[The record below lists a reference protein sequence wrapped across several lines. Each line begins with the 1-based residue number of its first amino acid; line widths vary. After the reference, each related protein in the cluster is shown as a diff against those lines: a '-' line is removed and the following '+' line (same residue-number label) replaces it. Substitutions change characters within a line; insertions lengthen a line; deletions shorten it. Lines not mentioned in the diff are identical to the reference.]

1 LDKYLCRSILP
12 IGNYFFMQKTV
23 KIKARDTNRRIL
35 IADPDPDVRQ
45 SFDKYLN
52 ENGFKCQEVTDGDM
66 VLQLLQDQEFD
77 LAIIDLKLPKHN
89 GLEILDRIPSLSPC
103 TLTILMTDSASVE
116 TAIKA
121 FQKGAIDYLI
131 KPLDFRSL
139 RNHLDKILR
148 LKENQV
154 AKQFLR
160 REIHSKDN
168 SDQIIGDSPVM
179 KNVYNLV
186 GKVTNSSSNILITG
200 KSGTGK
206 ELVARAI
213 HQNSPRANAPF
224 IAINCGAI
232 PETLFESELFGLKK
246 GSFTG
251 ATMDKD
257 GVFRAANGGTLFLDE
272 VGEIPIHTQ
281 VKLLRAIESKEIKPI
296 GSTNSLIMDVR
307 ILSATQKDLLK
318 EIEEGNF
325 REDLYYRL
333 NIIEIHLPSLT
344 ERKEDIPL
352 LVDHF
357 IRIYNDELRRKV
369 LGAEKDT
376 LKILMNYKWKGEV
389 RELENIIERA
399 VLLCE
404 GDLITPRD
412 LPPNL
417 TVGLPELTDIPD
429 DLKSSVRNFERQHI
443 LALLRRV
450 DFDKNKCAELLGIG
464 LSSLYRKIDEL
475 NIPL

>member
-1 LDKYLCRSILP
+1 
-12 IGNYFFMQKTV
+12 MV
-23 KIKARDTNRRIL
+23 KSTKNKLNATNRRIL
-35 IADPDPDVRQ
+35 IADRDPELCQ
-45 SFDKYLN
+45 TLN
-52 ENGFKCQEVTDGDM
+52 AFLNAKGFTCQTAVDGNL
-66 VLQLLQDQEFD
+66 VLQLLNEKEFD
-77 LAIIDLKLPKHN
+77 LLIIDLHLPKHT
-89 GLEILDRIPSLSPC
+89 GIEILEKIPAISPQ
-103 TLTILMTDSASVE
+103 TLTILMTSSATAE
-116 TAIKA
+116 TAVEA
-121 FQKGAIDYLI
+121 LRKGAIDYLV
-131 KPLDFRSL
+131 KPFDY
-139 RNHLDKILR
+139 KILLDHLEKAVR
-148 LKENQV
+148 LKSLSV
-154 AKQFLR
+154 ANRFMR
-160 REIHSKDN
+160 REISAKYHT
-168 SDQIIGDSPVM
+168 DQIIGDSPAM
-179 KNVYNLV
+179 KNVYNLI
-186 GKVTNSSSNILITG
+186 GKVANSSSNILITG

-213 HQNSPRANAPF
+213 HQNSPRENAPF

-272 VGEIPIHTQ
+272 VGEIPIHIQ

-369 LGAEKDT
+369 IGADRDT
-376 LKILMNYKWKGEV
+376 LKILMSYKWKGEV
-389 RELENIIERA
+389 RELENVIERA

-404 GDLITPRD
+404 GDYITPRD

-417 TVGLPELTDIPD
+417 SSNLSDLIDTSD
-429 DLKSSVRNFERQHI
+429 DLKGSVRNFERQHI
-443 LALLRRV
+443 LTILRRV

-475 NIPL
+475 GIEL